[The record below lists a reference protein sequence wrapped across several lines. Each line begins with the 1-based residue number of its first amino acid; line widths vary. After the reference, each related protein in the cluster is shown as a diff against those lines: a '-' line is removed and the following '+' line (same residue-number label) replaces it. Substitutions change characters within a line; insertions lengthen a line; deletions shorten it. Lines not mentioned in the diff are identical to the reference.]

1 MSTLGTGGPPEDIPT
16 LPDIDF
22 TYDQIAD
29 GEIIGQGGN
38 ADVHRASVDVN
49 GQKISVAV
57 KQPRLQGT
65 IHGDTVDRFVAEAE
79 VWEKL
84 DDHNHVVGLYSWA
97 SDPLPWIGMEYM
109 DGGTLEELLATEDLP
124 VEQAV
129 WVGLC
134 VARAVRH
141 AHRHGVAHHDI
152 KPANVLFS
160 VSDEGWMVPKVSD
173 WGLARMMLESTSSVE
188 GLSPQY
194 AAPEQFDSATYG
206 SPDDYTDIYQ
216 VGTLVYTLVTGRP
229 PFEGSSTAVMQ
240 DVLSTEPD
248 PPSEIADVPESVDD
262 VVMPALRKN
271 KTDRYDSILYLRDEL
286 EDLFTSL
293 RDGDM
298 ADSPVSSPSTSTP
311 ESSAQP
317 TAQTEDSTTADNKE
331 KEVIEDSTA
340 ETVGSSRTSTADS
353 IPLFNNRLR
362 SAAVTGGYG
371 LLGLLISIIP
381 IFLMNDLPGP
391 VMDGPMGDQQISIT
405 HTIIGNSAIAGGVIV
420 FAAAG
425 LRAAGKSAELQK
437 GVAVFGACVFFAAT
451 VMIFLV

>member
-1 MSTLGTGGPPEDIPT
+1 
-16 LPDIDF
+16 
-22 TYDQIAD
+22 
-29 GEIIGQGGN
+29 
-38 ADVHRASVDVN
+38 
-49 GQKISVAV
+49 
-57 KQPRLQGT
+57 
-65 IHGDTVDRFVAEAE
+65 
-79 VWEKL
+79 
-84 DDHNHVVGLYSWA
+84 
-97 SDPLPWIGMEYM
+97 MEYM
-109 DGGTLEELLATEDLP
+109 DGGTLEEMLATEDLP

-229 PFEGSSTAVMQ
+229 PFEGSTTAVMQ

-262 VVMPALRKN
+262 VVMHALRKN

-298 ADSPVSSPSTSTP
+298 ADSPVSSPSTSTA
-311 ESSAQP
+311 ESSEQP
-317 TAQTEDSTTADNKE
+317 TAQTEESTIGDNKAIETEDSNPESMDSSKTATADATDGMAAESVQSSDTGAKAE
-331 KEVIEDSTA
+331 IES
-340 ETVGSSRTSTADS
+340 GSPADS
-353 IPLFNNRLR
+353 NPPSNNRFR

-371 LLGLLISIIP
+371 LLGFLMSMIP
-381 IFLMNDLPGP
+381 IFLLNDLPGP
-391 VMDGPMGDQQISIT
+391 VMYSSMGGDQQINVQ
-405 HTIIGNSAIAGGVIV
+405 HTIIGNSAIAGGFIV

-425 LRAAGKSAELQK
+425 LRAAGKSAEFRK
-437 GVAVFGACVFFAAT
+437 GVAVFGTCVFFAAT